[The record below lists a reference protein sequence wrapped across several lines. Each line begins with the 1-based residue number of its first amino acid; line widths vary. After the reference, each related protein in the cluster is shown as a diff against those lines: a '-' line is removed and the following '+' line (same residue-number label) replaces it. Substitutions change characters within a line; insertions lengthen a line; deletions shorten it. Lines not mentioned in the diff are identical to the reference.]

1 MPTQRL
7 VSLFAAFAFGL
18 AVAYVVLT
26 ARAKPLPPES
36 ATNANTITILQPDS
50 DSPTGRRT
58 VRLRRIPLADVPR
71 HEDTSVAMPP
81 DGWVLDVG
89 GVTYYGVP

>member
-1 MPTQRL
+1 MPAQRL
-7 VSLFAAFAFGL
+7 VSLLAAFAFGI

-36 ATNANTITILQPDS
+36 ATNANTITVLVPDA

-58 VRLRRIPLADVPR
+58 VRLRRVPLAEVPR
-71 HEDTSVAMPP
+71 REDTSVALPP
-81 DGWVLDVG
+81 DGWVIDAG

>member
-1 MPTQRL
+1 MVAPMHKAL
-7 VSLFAAFAFGL
+7 APLAAFVLGL
-18 AVAYVVLT
+18 AVCYVLLT

-36 ATNANTITILQPDS
+36 ATNANTITILVP

-58 VRLRRIPLADVPR
+58 VRLRRIPLAEVPR
-71 HEDTSVAMPP
+71 HEDTSVALPP